1 MTFIQP
7 AISGPTA
14 NRPIWT
20 ADDVG
25 FEYFDTDLGVPL
37 VWNGAAW
44 KLADGADPA
53 TLQGI
58 TVEFDQAAFDV
69 EASSPGNGAI
79 AVKVTTSDLA
89 VTERDIHVDVK
100 TLLTGTAV
108 DGVNFNAGPPQTVV
122 IPAGTPSGNTITTAT
137 IDYIEDSPNL
147 PKTVNLELENV
158 VGGASIGANATSTAT
173 LIYSFAISTATP
185 LPRGTLGETYLQTI
199 TSVNG
204 DAPVVLTLH
213 AGTLPDGCVFVDNGD
228 GTGKVTT
235 AIPDG
240 GTGQLDADGNFNFT
254 IRAVDDSGYIVDKAF
269 AVTIQSVEVEFT
281 AATSN
286 ISTAVA
292 GPNNAPIVK
301 ITTSDGGTLVT
312 QVTVDVIDDLTGTAA
327 DPADYTVQSPQTL
340 TFVAGSADQSTQDV
354 QTTYVSPNPAPPKTI
369 DRSLANATKSTIGA
383 QATHT
388 TSLIA

>member
-7 AISGPTA
+7 AISGPSA
-14 NRPIWT
+14 NRPTWT
-20 ADDVG
+20 ADDIG

-44 KLADGADPA
+44 KLADGSDPA

-58 TVEFDQAAFDV
+58 TVEFDQVAFDV

-89 VTERDIHVDVK
+89 VTSRDIHVDVK

-122 IPAGTPSGNTITTAT
+122 IPAGTASGGTVSTAT

-147 PKTVNLELENV
+147 PKTVDLELENV
-158 VGGASIGANATSTAT
+158 VGGASIGPDSASTAT
-173 LIYSFAISTATP
+173 LVYSFAISTASP

-213 AGTLPDGCVFVDNGD
+213 AGALPDGCVFVDNGD

-240 GTGQLDADGNFNFT
+240 GTGQLDAGGDFNFT
-254 IRAVDDSGYIVDKAF
+254 IRAVDDSGYIVDKPF
-269 AVTIQSVEVEFT
+269 AVTIQSVTVEFT
-281 AATSN
+281 AATGD
-286 ISTAVA
+286 ISTAA
-292 GPNNAPIVK
+292 PGPDASQIVK
-301 ITTSDGGTLVT
+301 ITTSDGGTLVS
-312 QVTVDVIDDLTGTAA
+312 QVTVDVVDDGTGTAA
-327 DPADYTVQSPQTL
+327 DPADYTVESPQTL
-340 TFVAGSADQSTQDV
+340 TFPAGSADQSTQPV

-369 DRSLANATKSTIGA
+369 DRSLANPTKATLGVQT
-383 QATHT
+383 THI